1 MRSPRGFS
9 VKYTSRVNILRRGL
23 RGSHHIHVAA
33 DTDTL
38 FTLHE
43 PAQILRQ
50 VERATKVFSQY
61 PPPSHGGKGVE
72 RTRSETGL
80 GDVRTRKGRF
90 AIQWCCSSRKKK
102 AEGRKEGGG
111 RGSESTS
118 RRNMSPTYVA
128 LVTNF
133 GRQRACVLLHTET

>member
-1 MRSPRGFS
+1 
-9 VKYTSRVNILRRGL
+9 VCEYTAAWL

-38 FTLHE
+38 FTLYE

-61 PPPSHGGKGVE
+61 PPSHGVE
-72 RTRSETGL
+72 RGVEIGL
-80 GDVRTRKGRF
+80 GDVRTRNGRF
-90 AIQWCCSSRKKK
+90 AIQQCARQERRRRKKGRGVDD
-102 AEGRKEGGG
+102 AEG
-111 RGSESTS
+111 STS
-118 RRNMSPTYVA
+118 QRNMSPTYVA